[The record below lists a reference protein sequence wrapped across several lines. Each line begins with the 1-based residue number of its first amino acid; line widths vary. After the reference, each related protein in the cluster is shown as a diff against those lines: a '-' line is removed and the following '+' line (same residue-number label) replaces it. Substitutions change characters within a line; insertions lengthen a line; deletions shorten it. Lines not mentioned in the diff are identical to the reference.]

1 MKKWWA
7 DFILLVKTF
16 SKYRLRKQFR
26 KPFQLI
32 GISLLLVIVISF
44 VYSPVSNYYRELTH
58 PKAYGRVKVD
68 WYKDYNSEHLKF
80 AKKNG
85 IQPFKNSK
93 ALHEGIGKLLKEN
106 QLEKVKNTKYYRLKG
121 LTHSHPYLT
130 PIAVQL
136 LEDIGKRFRKKLDEN
151 NLDTYVFSVSSLLR
165 TQESQKGLSR
175 INRNASPN
183 TSHLYG
189 TTFDIAY
196 KNVVRKPLPWMK
208 VEVADARA
216 IKLLSEAIGELRKEG
231 RCKVVTEKHE
241 TCFHITVVK

>member
-1 MKKWWA
+1 MKQRIEN
-7 DFILLVKTF
+7 FIEFWQRIRRLK
-16 SKYRLRKQFR
+16 LRKQFR

-32 GISLLLVIVISF
+32 GFGLLLVILITF
-44 VYSPVSNYYRELTH
+44 IYSPVSNYYRELTH

-68 WYKDYNSEHLKF
+68 WYKDYNAEHLHY
-80 AKKNG
+80 AKMNG

-93 ALHEGIGKLLKEN
+93 ALHEGIGKLLREN
-106 QLEKVKNTKYYRLKG
+106 RLEKVKNTRYYRLKG

-130 PIAVQL
+130 PKAVQL
-136 LEDIGKRFRKKLDEN
+136 LEDIGKRFRKKLKEN
-151 NLDTYVFSVSSLLR
+151 DMGTYVYSVSSLLR

-241 TCFHITVVK
+241 TCFHITVIK

>member
-136 LEDIGKRFRKKLDEN
+136 LEDIGKRFRKKLDKFGIKYKKKMDKYIEIN
-151 NLDTYVFSVSSLLR
+151 IDYFNIDEYIPDINLVKHEWILSDRDTR
-165 TQESQKGLSR
+165 
-175 INRNASPN
+175 
-183 TSHLYG
+183 
-189 TTFDIAY
+189 
-196 KNVVRKPLPWMK
+196 
-208 VEVADARA
+208 
-216 IKLLSEAIGELRKEG
+216 KLLIRNNISFKQRKRYIYLE
-231 RCKVVTEKHE
+231 
-241 TCFHITVVK
+241 